1 MQEGAFKT
9 YNIMAVLKFNGIGIT
24 AMAGAVPS
32 HVIENLKYT
41 EFFPEDQ
48 VKEVVDKVGVL
59 QRRFADA
66 ETCSSDLCFA
76 AAQKL
81 FFDNNIDRSEIDLL
95 IFISQTQDYRMPA
108 TACTLQH
115 RLGLNNSCIAFDVNL
130 GCSAFIYGMSIAY
143 SMMQTGT
150 IRKALILDGET
161 RSKVYGPR
169 DRRSAFIF
177 GDGGIA
183 ALVECN
189 ERFGETTLSLNTDGS
204 RANLIM
210 IKAGGYRHPST
221 PETLKERVV
230 DEYGNMRSEEQGYMK
245 GGDVFNF
252 VIREIP
258 RDIKRTI
265 AEAGKTVEDID
276 YFCFHQANNFINAFI
291 AKKMKLDVNK
301 IPHTIEKFGNTSSVS
316 VPLTIVS
323 ELKDKMKGEKTL
335 MMSAFGV
342 GMTWATGIVSFV
354 DTRISDI
361 IEVAN
366 GQPVDEY
373 LSRYYTPIEDVS
385 EQSEIHP
392 DCN

>member
-1 MQEGAFKT
+1 
-9 YNIMAVLKFNGIGIT
+9 MAVMKFRGVGIS

-41 EFFPEDQ
+41 EFFPQDQ
-48 VKEVVDKVGVL
+48 VNEVVEKVGVYE
-59 QRRFADA
+59 RRFADA
-66 ETCSSDLCFA
+66 ATCSSDLCFA

-81 FFDNNIDRSEIDLL
+81 FADNDVDRSEIDLL
-95 IFISQTQDYRMPA
+95 VFISQTQDYRMPA

-115 RLGLNNSCIAFDVNL
+115 RLGLSNSCVAFDINL
-130 GCSAFIYGMSIAY
+130 GCSAFIYGMSVVY
-143 SMMQTGT
+143 SMMQSSGL
-150 IRKALILDGET
+150 RKALILDGET

-177 GDGGIA
+177 GDGGVA
-183 ALVECN
+183 ALVERN
-189 ERFGETTLSLNTDGS
+189 EKFGETTFSLNSDGS
-204 RANLIM
+204 RADLIM

-258 RDIKRTI
+258 RDLKKTL
-265 AEAGKTVEDID
+265 AESGKTVEDLD
-276 YFCFHQANNFINAFI
+276 YIVFHQANNFINSYL
-291 AKKMKLDVNK
+291 AKKMKLDLEK

-323 ELKDKMKGEKTL
+323 ELRGKMEGQKTL
-335 MMSAFGV
+335 MLSAFGV
-342 GMTWATGIVSFV
+342 GMTWASAIASFV
-354 DTRISDI
+354 DTKISEI
-361 IEVAN
+361 VEVCE
-366 GQPVDEY
+366 GQPVDES
-373 LSRYYTPIEDVS
+373 LRREYTPIEGIS
-385 EQSEIHP
+385 EESDTHP
-392 DCN
+392 NKDE